1 MKTASTSFR
10 LLVAVALAVPFVL
23 PGPAYAQRSASLGRF
38 SLFYNFDSRSEDGGG
53 ANDFSMLTA
62 YIDLHSPANAE
73 GGLEYSIDARATTYP
88 SSDRDERISLYDAYV
103 GGSLLGGK
111 LGVRVGQM
119 WLNDLGALG
128 SVGGA
133 GVEYRHLTPAGT
145 RYRAGLF
152 GGLEPLHFDT
162 GYASGVQKGGI
173 WAAYDGHAARRHVLG
188 FVAIRNEGVKER
200 SVISTTN
207 FIPAGKRF
215 FLYQIAEYDLHG
227 PGGEGGGDLSYF
239 FTTVRVLPAA
249 AVEVQLNYHQGR
261 SLDARSITND
271 IIEGRPVNPR
281 LLEGYLFESA
291 GGRLT
296 FNVSRT
302 VRLHAA
308 YAQER
313 NNRDDSSHPRTSGGV
328 SVRDILGSGIDVT
341 TYASRVDRE
350 QGPYT
355 SVYASLGRSLGTR
368 WYVSLDYTSS
378 LSVLRVA
385 SGGGPTVE
393 TRPQAD
399 RYSLM
404 TQVNIGRRYSLFLN
418 LERVDE
424 DAASEDRLATG
435 LSIRF

>member
-1 MKTASTSFR
+1 MRPR
-10 LLVAVALAVPFVL
+10 LLIPAVVVLALTQAATVQ
-23 PGPAYAQRSASLGRF
+23 AQRSASLGRF
-38 SLFYNFDSRSEDGGG
+38 SLFYNLDRRTEDAGGST
-53 ANDFSMLTA
+53 DFSLLTA
-62 YIDLHSPANAE
+62 YIDLHSPAGAE
-73 GGLEYSIDARATTYP
+73 TGFEYSIDARATSYP
-88 SSDRDERISLYDAYV
+88 SSDRHTRMSVYDAYV

-111 LGVRVGQM
+111 LGVRLGQM
-119 WLNDLGALG
+119 WFNDLGALG

-133 GVEYRHLTPAGT
+133 GVEYRYATAAGT

-152 GGLEPLHFDT
+152 AGLEPLHFDT
-162 GYASGVQKGGI
+162 GYADGVRKGGV

-200 SVISTTN
+200 SVLSSTN
-207 FIPAGKRF
+207 FIPAGKKL

-239 FTTVRVLPAA
+239 FATARVLPAA
-249 AVEVQLNYHQGR
+249 ALEVQLNYHQGR
-261 SLDARSITND
+261 SIDARSITND
-271 IIEGRPVNPR
+271 IIDGRPVDPR

-291 GGRLT
+291 GGRVTVTL
-296 FNVSRT
+296 SRT
-302 VRLHAA
+302 VRVYAA
-308 YAQER
+308 YAQDQ
-313 NNRDDSSHPRTSGGV
+313 NNRDEAAYPHLSGGI
-328 SVRDILGSGIDVT
+328 SVRDVLGSGIDMT
-341 TYASRVDRE
+341 TYASRVDRT

-368 WYVSLDYTSS
+368 WYMSLDYTSS
-378 LSVLRVA
+378 LSVLRIS

-404 TQVNIGRRYSLFLN
+404 MQVNLGRRFSLFLN

-424 DAASEDRLATG
+424 DAATEDRLATG
-435 LSIRF
+435 LSVRF